1 MKNLFFLLL
10 LIISVTLQAQV
21 NDGEA
26 ALAERYYFDGQFEEA
41 LELYD
46 KLNKKAPSESYALR
60 IVSCYE
66 LLGNFEEGLKFL
78 DRTIRKQ
85 PREVI
90 YHVVKADML
99 EKTGELEAADDLY
112 EDVIDKKLRTEGDFI
127 RIGAFLYQSGKLDL
141 SRKAYEQGR
150 KRLRS
155 SYVFAN
161 EIANIYAQQGAWK
174 AATEEF
180 LNEYYGNPQNLEK
193 VNLDILNLVNPVSE
207 AAIEKALLGAI
218 DKQNNDLGLRT
229 ILFEYY
235 VLAENFFEAFVQ
247 VKSIDRL
254 FREDGN
260 RVFKFAETM
269 RNNKRYD
276 LSNEAFDYIIER
288 KKNSPYFF
296 RAHMEKAV
304 NNELKAFEQIPVDLV
319 ALRVAVDTYEGLFK
333 EFGREISY
341 FNAIYRQAKLRVF
354 YLNEIEQARKDLEQ
368 VVQLRGLQPD
378 EWAQAMLLIGD
389 IQLMQKE
396 YGTAKLTYTEITERF
411 KSRQTGALAKYKL
424 AQMAYY
430 KGDFTE
436 AQARL
441 SAIKDNTSND
451 ISNDAIKLNL
461 LIIDNTGLDTTTRPL
476 QLFAEAQLL
485 VYQRDYDDAMVK
497 LDSLSEAY
505 PTSGLTDEILW
516 EKTQIYL
523 KRNNIP
529 KALEY
534 IDRILANHKEDI
546 YGDDAL
552 YTKARLYD
560 YNLKDQEAAQKYYLD
575 FLIQYPGSLYSVE
588 VRKRIRALRKEG

>member
-1 MKNLFFLLL
+1 MKRLFFLLFMMATVL
-10 LIISVTLQAQV
+10 LQAQSG
-21 NDGEA
+21 GEA
-26 ALAERYYFDGQFEEA
+26 ALAERYFLDGEYEEA
-41 LELYD
+41 LELYQ
-46 KLNKKAPSESYALR
+46 KLNRRAFSEAHSLR

-66 LLGNFEEGLKFL
+66 NLGNYEEGLKFL

-85 PREVI
+85 PRNVI
-90 YHVVKADML
+90 YSVIKADLL
-99 EKTGELEAADDLY
+99 EKTGDLKGADELY
-112 EDVIDKKLRTEGDFI
+112 ENVIEKRLKTEGDFI
-127 RIGAFLYQSGKLDL
+127 RIGAYLYQAGKLDL
-141 SRKAYEQGR
+141 SRAAYEQAR
-150 KRLRS
+150 KRLRNN
-155 SYVFAN
+155 YVFAN
-161 EIANIYAQQGAWK
+161 EIANIYAQQGAWED
-174 AATEEF
+174 ATAEF
-180 LNEYYGNPQNLEK
+180 LREYYGNPQNLDK
-193 VNLDILNLVNPVSE
+193 VNLDILNLVNPQSE
-207 AAIEKALLGAI
+207 TAVEKALLSAI

-235 VLAENFFEAFVQ
+235 VLAENFYESFVQ

-276 LSNEAFDYIIER
+276 LSNEAFDYIIDR

-304 NNELKAFEQIPVDLV
+304 NNELKAFEQIPVDLEAV
-319 ALRVAVDTYEGLFK
+319 KVAVDTYEGLFQ

-341 FNAIYRQAKLRVF
+341 FNAIYRQANLRVF
-354 YLNEIEQARKDLEQ
+354 YLNEIERARTDLETI
-368 VVQLRGLQPD
+368 VQYRGLQPD
-378 EWAQAMLLIGD
+378 EWAKAKLLIGD

-396 YGTAKLTYTEITERF
+396 YGNAKLTYTQITERF

-436 AQARL
+436 SQARL
-441 SAIKDNTSND
+441 GAIKDNTSND

-461 LIIDNTGLDTTTRPL
+461 LIIDNTGLDTTTLPL
-476 QLFAEAQLL
+476 EIFAQAQLL
-485 VYQRDYDDAMVK
+485 VYQRDYDDAMTL
-497 LDSLSEAY
+497 LDSLAEAY
-505 PTSGLTDEILW
+505 PTNGLTDEILW

-523 KRNNIP
+523 KRNNIE

-560 YNLKDQEAAQKYYLD
+560 YNLKDQEMAQKYYLD
-575 FLIQYPGSLYSVE
+575 FLIEYPGSLFSVE
-588 VRKRIRALRKEG
+588 VRKRIRQLRKEG

>member
-1 MKNLFFLLL
+1 MKKLFFLLFL
-10 LIISVTLQAQV
+10 MTTVILQAQV
-21 NDGEA
+21 SGGEA
-26 ALAERYYFDGQFEEA
+26 ALAERYYLDGEFEEA
-41 LELYD
+41 LELYE
-46 KLNKKAPSESYALR
+46 KLNRKAPSESNALR

-66 LLGNFEEGLKFL
+66 QLGNFEEGLKFL

-85 PREVI
+85 PRNAIYSVI
-90 YHVVKADML
+90 KADLL
-99 EKTGELEAADDLY
+99 EKTGDLKGADNLY
-112 EDVIDKKLRTEGDFI
+112 EDVITKKLRTEGDFI
-127 RIGAFLYQSGKLDL
+127 RIGAFLYQAGKLDL
-141 SRKAYEQGR
+141 SRQAYEQGR
-150 KRLRS
+150 KRMRNN
-155 SYVFAN
+155 YVFAN
-161 EIANIYAQQGAWK
+161 EIANIYAQQGNWQAS
-174 AATEEF
+174 TEEF
-180 LNEYYGNPQNLEK
+180 LREYYGNPQNLDK
-193 VNLDILNLVNPVSE
+193 VNLDILNLVNPQSE
-207 AAIEKALLGAI
+207 AAVEKGLLGAI

-235 VLAENFFEAFVQ
+235 VLAENFYESFVQ

-254 FREDGN
+254 FREDGS

-276 LSNEAFDYIIER
+276 LSNEAFDYIIDR

-304 NNELKAFEQIPVDLV
+304 NNELKAFEQIPVDLEAV
-319 ALRVAVDTYEGLFK
+319 RAAVDTYEGLFK

-341 FNAIYRQAKLRVF
+341 FNAIYRQANLRVF
-354 YLNEIEQARKDLEQ
+354 YLNEIELARKDLEQ
-368 VVQLRGLQPD
+368 VLQLRGLQPN
-378 EWAQAMLLIGD
+378 EWAQAMLLVGD

-396 YGTAKLTYTEITERF
+396 FGNAKLTYTQITERF

-430 KGDFTE
+430 RGDFTE
-436 AQARL
+436 SQARL
-441 SAIKDNTSND
+441 GAIKDNTSND

-461 LIIDNTGLDTTTRPL
+461 LIIDNTGLDTTTVPL
-476 QLFAEAQLL
+476 EIFAEAQLL
-485 VYQRDYDDAMVK
+485 VYQLDYDDAIVL
-497 LDSLSEAY
+497 LDSVAATY
-505 PTSGLTDEILW
+505 PTSALADEILW

-523 KRNNIP
+523 KRNNIE

-560 YNLKDQEAAQKYYLD
+560 YNMKDQEAAQKYYLD
-575 FLIQYPGSLYSVE
+575 FLIEYPGSLFSVE